1 MTAQTGERLFY
12 KGEDTR
18 IATEPLDQ
26 YLQNRNDIEFVSF
39 STACWRGYYGQWEIK
54 DRKLYLIEFKA
65 YLEGYREV
73 GLDYLF
79 PGQNTVFAN
88 WFSGKI
94 RIPQG
99 KILDYI
105 HMGYA
110 SLYERDLILVFEN
123 GILTNEYTV
132 DNEEEYQ
139 NRLEERKKEKIEQ
152 IEKDAKKKK
161 KDKIT
166 TAIVI
171 VSLSLALIGI
181 CVGVY
186 NLLQQHTTLTYLFS
200 VIIVI
205 TLVLIIGG
213 VIFLIA
219 KKEKNILN
227 EDKAVAFIVINFL
240 VLVFIG
246 ICIGLFYLIKWGS
259 MLAYFISGV
268 VIITLLYLIFL
279 AVKNRLKKKKY
290 KLNYGLNDRQNASR

>member
-1 MTAQTGERLFY
+1 MTAQAGERLLY
-12 KGEDTR
+12 KGEETWM
-18 IATEPLDQ
+18 AAEPLNQ
-26 YLQNRNDIEFVSF
+26 YLHNRNDIKFVSP
-39 STACWRGYYGQWEIK
+39 STACWRGYYGKWEIK
-54 DRKLYLIEFKA
+54 DRKLYLIELKA

-79 PGQNTVFAN
+79 PGQNTAFAN

-99 KILDYI
+99 EMLDYV

-123 GILTNEYTV
+123 GLLTNEYIV

-139 NRLEERKKEKIEQ
+139 NRIEKREKEKIEQ
-152 IEKDAKKKK
+152 IEKDSKKKK

-166 TAIVI
+166 TAIVA

-186 NLLQQHTTLTYLFS
+186 YLFQQNTALTYLFS
-200 VIIVI
+200 AIIVI
-205 TLVLIIGG
+205 PLLLIIVG

-219 KKEKNILN
+219 NKGKNRPK
-227 EDKAVAFIVINFL
+227 EDKAVAFVGINFL

-246 ICIGLFYLIKWGS
+246 ICIGLFYLIKQGTF
-259 MLAYFISGV
+259 LAYFISAI

-279 AVKNRLKKKKY
+279 AVKNQLKKKKF
-290 KLNYGLNDRQNASR
+290 

>member
-1 MTAQTGERLFY
+1 MTAQAGERLLY
-12 KGEDTR
+12 KGEETWM
-18 IATEPLDQ
+18 AAEPLNQ
-26 YLQNRNDIEFVSF
+26 FLHNRNDIKFVSP
-39 STACWRGYYGQWEIK
+39 STACWRGYYGKWEIK
-54 DRKLYLIEFKA
+54 DRKLYLIELKA

-79 PGQNTVFAN
+79 PGQNTAFAN

-99 KILDYI
+99 EMLDYV

-123 GILTNEYTV
+123 GLLTNEYIV

-139 NRLEERKKEKIEQ
+139 NRLEKREKEKIEQ

-166 TAIVI
+166 TAIVA

-186 NLLQQHTTLTYLFS
+186 YLFQQNTTLTYLFS
-200 VIIVI
+200 AIIVI
-205 TLVLIIGG
+205 PLLLIIGG

-219 KKEKNILN
+219 NKGKNRPK
-227 EDKAVAFIVINFL
+227 EDKAVAFVGINFL

-246 ICIGLFYLIKWGS
+246 ICIGLFYLIKQGTL
-259 MLAYFISGV
+259 LAYFISAI

-279 AVKNRLKKKKY
+279 AVKNQLKKKKF
-290 KLNYGLNDRQNASR
+290 

>member
-1 MTAQTGERLFY
+1 MTAQAGERLLY
-12 KGEDTR
+12 KGEETWM
-18 IATEPLDQ
+18 AAEPLNQ
-26 YLQNRNDIEFVSF
+26 YLQNRNDIKFVSP

-54 DRKLYLIEFKA
+54 DRKLYLIELKA

-79 PGQNTVFAN
+79 PGQNIAFAN

-99 KILDYI
+99 EMLDYV

-123 GILTNEYTV
+123 GLLTNEYIV

-139 NRLEERKKEKIEQ
+139 NRIEKREKEKIEQ

-166 TAIVI
+166 TAIVA

-186 NLLQQHTTLTYLFS
+186 NLLQQNTSLTYLFS

-205 TLVLIIGG
+205 PLLLIISG

-219 KKEKNILN
+219 NKGKNRTK
-227 EDKAVAFIVINFL
+227 EDKAVAFVGINFL

-246 ICIGLFYLIKWGS
+246 ICIGLFYLIKWGTL
-259 MLAYFISGV
+259 LAYFISAI
-268 VIITLLYLIFL
+268 VIITMLYLIFL
-279 AVKNRLKKKKY
+279 VVKNQLKKKKI
-290 KLNYGLNDRQNASR
+290 

>member
-1 MTAQTGERLFY
+1 MTAQAGERLIF
-12 KGEDTR
+12 KGEETWM
-18 IATEPLDQ
+18 AAEPLNQ
-26 YLQNRNDIEFVSF
+26 YLHNRNDINFVSP

-54 DRKLYLIEFKA
+54 NNKLYLIELKA
-65 YLEGYREV
+65 YLQGYREV

-99 KILDYI
+99 EMLDYV

-123 GILTNEYTV
+123 GLLTNEFVV

-139 NRLEERKKEKIEQ
+139 NRIEEREKQEIERTEKE
-152 IEKDAKKKK
+152 AKKKK

-166 TAIVI
+166 TVI
-171 VSLSLALIGI
+171 IIASFVLALIGI
-181 CVGVY
+181 CFGV
-186 NLLQQHTTLTYLFS
+186 NHLVQQHTTLTYLFS
-200 VIIVI
+200 AIII
-205 TLVLIIGG
+205 IPLLLIIGG

-219 KKEKNILN
+219 NKGKNRQK
-227 EDKAVAFIVINFL
+227 EDKTVAFVGINFL

-246 ICIGLFYLIKWGS
+246 ICIGIFYLIKWGTL
-259 MLAYFISGV
+259 LAYFISAT
-268 VIITLLYLIFL
+268 IIIGLLYLIFL
-279 AVKNRLKKKKY
+279 AVKNQIQKKK
-290 KLNYGLNDRQNASR
+290 N

>member
-1 MTAQTGERLFY
+1 MTAQAGERLIF
-12 KGEDTR
+12 KGEETWM
-18 IATEPLDQ
+18 AAEPLNQ
-26 YLQNRNDIEFVSF
+26 YLQNRNDIKFISP

-54 DRKLYLIEFKA
+54 DRKLYLIELKA

-79 PGQNTVFAN
+79 PGHNTAFAN

-99 KILDYI
+99 EMLDYV

-123 GILTNEYTV
+123 GLLTKEYIV

-139 NRLEERKKEKIEQ
+139 NRIEKREKEKIEQ

-166 TAIVI
+166 TAIV
-171 VSLSLALIGI
+171 VASLSLALIGI

-186 NLLQQHTTLTYLFS
+186 YLLQQHTTLTYLFS
-200 VIIVI
+200 AIIV
-205 TLVLIIGG
+205 TPLLLIIGG

-219 KKEKNILN
+219 NKGKDKPK
-227 EDKAVAFIVINFL
+227 EDKAVAFVGINFL

-246 ICIGLFYLIKWGS
+246 ICIGLFYLIKWGTL
-259 MLAYFISGV
+259 LAYFISAI
-268 VIITLLYLIFL
+268 VIITLLYLIFI
-279 AVKNRLKKKKY
+279 AVKNHLKKKKF
-290 KLNYGLNDRQNASR
+290 

>member
-1 MTAQTGERLFY
+1 MTAQAGERLLY
-12 KGEDTR
+12 KGEETWM
-18 IATEPLDQ
+18 AAEPLNQ
-26 YLQNRNDIEFVSF
+26 YLQNRNDIKFVSP

-54 DRKLYLIEFKA
+54 DRKLYLIELKA

-79 PGQNTVFAN
+79 PGQNTAFAN

-99 KILDYI
+99 EMLDYV

-123 GILTNEYTV
+123 GLLTNEYII

-139 NRLEERKKEKIEQ
+139 NRIEKREKEKIEQ

-166 TAIVI
+166 TAIVA
-171 VSLSLALIGI
+171 VSLTLALIGI

-186 NLLQQHTTLTYLFS
+186 NLLQENTTLTYLFS

-205 TLVLIIGG
+205 PLLLIISG

-219 KKEKNILN
+219 NKGKNRTK
-227 EDKAVAFIVINFL
+227 EDKAVAFVGINFL

-246 ICIGLFYLIKWGS
+246 ICIGLFYLIKWGTL
-259 MLAYFISGV
+259 LAYFISAI
-268 VIITLLYLIFL
+268 VIITMLYLIFL
-279 AVKNRLKKKKY
+279 VVKNQLKKKI
-290 KLNYGLNDRQNASR
+290 

>member
-1 MTAQTGERLFY
+1 MTAQAGERLLY
-12 KGEDTR
+12 KGEETWM
-18 IATEPLDQ
+18 AAEPLNQ
-26 YLQNRNDIEFVSF
+26 YLQNRNDIKFVSP

-54 DRKLYLIEFKA
+54 DRKLYLIELKA

-79 PGQNTVFAN
+79 PGQNTAFAN

-99 KILDYI
+99 EMLDYV

-123 GILTNEYTV
+123 GLLTNEYIV

-139 NRLEERKKEKIEQ
+139 NRIEKREKEKIEQ

-166 TAIVI
+166 TAIVA

-186 NLLQQHTTLTYLFS
+186 NLLQQNTTLTYLFS

-205 TLVLIIGG
+205 PLLLIISG

-219 KKEKNILN
+219 NKGKNRTK
-227 EDKAVAFIVINFL
+227 EDKAVAFVGINFL

-246 ICIGLFYLIKWGS
+246 ICIGLFYLIKWGTL
-259 MLAYFISGV
+259 LAYFISAI
-268 VIITLLYLIFL
+268 VIITMLYLIFL
-279 AVKNRLKKKKY
+279 VVKNQLKKKKI
-290 KLNYGLNDRQNASR
+290 

>member
-1 MTAQTGERLFY
+1 MTAQAGERLFY
-12 KGEDTR
+12 KGEETWM
-18 IATEPLDQ
+18 AAEPLYQ
-26 YLQNRNDIEFVSF
+26 YLQNRNDIKFVSP

-54 DRKLYLIEFKA
+54 DRKLYLIELKA

-73 GLDYLF
+73 GLDCLF
-79 PGQNTVFAN
+79 PGQNTAFAN

-99 KILDYI
+99 EMLDYV

-123 GILTNEYTV
+123 GLLTNEYTV

-139 NRLEERKKEKIEQ
+139 NRIEKREKEKIEQ

-166 TAIVI
+166 TAIVV

-181 CVGVY
+181 CMGVY
-186 NLLQQHTTLTYLFS
+186 NLLQQHTTLTYGFS

-205 TLVLIIGG
+205 PLLLIIGG
-213 VIFLIA
+213 VIYLIA
-219 KKEKNILN
+219 NKGKNRPK
-227 EDKAVAFIVINFL
+227 EDKAVAFVGINFL

-246 ICIGLFYLIKWGS
+246 ICIGLFYLIKWGT
-259 MLAYFISGV
+259 MLAYFISAI

-279 AVKNRLKKKKY
+279 AVKNQLKKK
-290 KLNYGLNDRQNASR
+290 NI